1 MPHEGD
7 VAYVDVHVYE
17 NMKIRTHTHTH
28 AHIHTGGQAFRRG
41 AASASNSV
49 AASLTPAAA
58 RSLREFCTPLGRVF
72 DSVQ

>member
-7 VAYVDVHVYE
+7 VAYVDVLVYV

-28 AHIHTGGQAFRRG
+28 THTGGQAFRRG

-49 AASLTPAAA
+49 AASLTPA